1 MYLHIG
7 ENVSVLGSDI
17 IGIFDIDKTTTKGET
32 RNFLSNSEQK
42 GTSTTI
48 SNDMP
53 KSFIVVSDKDN
64 KKIKQNIFISP
75 ISASTLYQRSKKDF

>member
-7 ENVSVLGSDI
+7 ENVSVLSKDV

-32 RNFLSNSEQK
+32 RKFLSDSEQK
-42 GTSTTI
+42 GTSITI

-53 KSFIVVSDKDN
+53 RSFIVTSDIDSDMGQ
-64 KKIKQNIFISP
+64 KIYISP
-75 ISASTLYQRSKKDF
+75 ISASTLKLRFQKGF